1 MPERGFL
8 TETWDDDWFQVLSRD
23 QRYLFIYL
31 WTNNHCN
38 QAGLYQLTLATI
50 AFETKLNKAELPSL
64 LKSLSPKVEWYPE
77 QNLIWVKNFLRHQ
90 TKSPKFIIAAIR
102 SLDNHRIPDDIRSP
116 FELYNEEL
124 LRGIAPS
131 EHVSPTKRECV
142 IIRDDFLCQ
151 YCGKEITNADDYEMD
166 HITPITRGG
175 KENYLNLVTAC
186 RSCNQKKLDKTPQEA
201 GLKIPTPTPFHGA
214 QATYILRNNE
224 AVREKWLTIF
234 PDRYKVVE
242 SILINISQYCLKIPS
257 RAGASSASSS
267 ASADKEDRVVK
278 GKGELSADEKEI
290 IERLVKLKGWQA
302 DEDDVAWHQGLR
314 SEFPGFTLAEFRAC
328 VDYHSGKP
336 PPKHKGI
343 WKNRFRNWMIKKQEF
358 EKGGKELAKQPK
370 QQRLRPITHIPGS
383 GPAGPES
390 EEDVP

>member
-166 HITPITRGG
+166 HIIPITRGG

-224 AVREKWLTIF
+224 AVREKWLTFF
-234 PDRYKVVE
+234 PERGGEVE
-242 SILINISQYCLKIPS
+242 LILNNIEQHQSILTQDTPL
-257 RAGASSASSS
+257 SASSS
-267 ASADKEDRVVK
+267 STLSKSKKGVEVVK
-278 GKGELSADEKEI
+278 GKGELSSEEKEI
-290 IERLVKLKGWQA
+290 IQRIVKLKGWQA
-302 DEDDVAWHQGLR
+302 DEDDVPWLQGLR

-358 EKGGKELAKQPK
+358 EKGGKAGVRDAAHQRGAKEPSDERYRQSLK
-370 QQRLRPITHIPGS
+370 
-383 GPAGPES
+383 
-390 EEDVP
+390 

>member
-38 QAGLYQLTLATI
+38 QAGLYQLTLVTI
-50 AFETKLNKAELPSL
+50 AFETKLDKTELPRL

-77 QNLIWVKNFLRHQ
+77 LNLIWVKNFLRHQ

-102 SLDNHRIPDDIRSP
+102 ALDNHRIPDDIRSP

-142 IIRDDFLCQ
+142 LIRDDFLCQ

-166 HITPITRGG
+166 HIIPITRGG
-175 KENYLNLVTAC
+175 KENYLNLAAAC

-201 GLKIPTPTPFHGA
+201 GLKAPTPTPFHGA

-224 AVREKWLTIF
+224 AVRDKWLSIF

-242 SILINISQYCLKIPS
+242 SILFNIGQYCSKIPS

-267 ASADKEDRVVK
+267 ASAISDKEDRVVK

-290 IERLVKLKGWQA
+290 IECLVKLKGWQA
-302 DEDDVAWHQGLR
+302 DEDDVLWLQGL
-314 SEFPGFTLAEFRAC
+314 EIEIPGLTLSDFKAC

-343 WKNRFRNWMIKKQEF
+343 WKNRLRNWMIKKQEF
-358 EKGGKELAKQPK
+358 EKGGKAGVRDAAHQRGAKEPSDERYRQSLK
-370 QQRLRPITHIPGS
+370 
-383 GPAGPES
+383 
-390 EEDVP
+390 